1 MTSFAIDESDPA
13 KRALA
18 SVEGMGGLLL
28 SRRTVRQLSLVVPT
42 PSARLHPYRQLL
54 YSHWLDCTVY
64 LFVDGSIAFYDCRE
78 PVPQT
83 LPSSEATMTPL
94 QRLQRRAP
102 STPAAVWPASSLS
115 LEPDD
120 VPNSFAILH
129 TMQSLTPAQ
138 ERLRTKA
145 IHSVIEELPDFVP
158 EKEQP
163 RASPF
168 DVLLARRLAPESD
181 FARAAAVT
189 QSTTAQA
196 LLAPAVA
203 HLLRP
208 QARRVWL
215 AIGTRAGRMLL
226 LDVESGQCVEPAS
239 QVHSGPISHLCVT
252 KQGNAIFSL
261 GEDSLVQMWH
271 IRGLDAKGLD
281 EPAAVA
287 RAHYTCPRQP
297 PAPHFR
303 PMPLLFSPVLEP
315 ARRFYLAGVP
325 LQAALMGL
333 RLFILLRD
341 SQAPSVGSAVS
352 LFVFD
357 AEAGATMVHGRADDH
372 AAPVTALAVC
382 EALQIVAT
390 ADRAGLVKL
399 WREDN
404 TLVKTLDLS
413 VPISA
418 ACFLNDGAELL
429 VAADRHLHLV
439 KLAAH
444 LPPGMQQLALSAQQ
458 GRDLPWENGDRL
470 EQPVGAATSLSEYL
484 PPDVCDDIEAEE
496 DAMYP
501 APLTSL
507 RRNFMASHADI
518 FAVAPRGAG
527 ASSMSSRLPTR
538 QGQRRHQ
545 HSSPKTPT
553 SPPHAGG
560 KASAPTSAAARARSA
575 AAEKMAA
582 LDNRDAVLFQVL
594 QRREAAMRNTAAE
607 TRKVSR
613 REARR
618 ALREL
623 RRGDPSYEAL
633 REMSIRYGQDTG
645 ADDGPSAVEREH
657 TEDDQRVSR
666 HGSAP
671 PPRQV

>member
-1 MTSFAIDESDPA
+1 M
-13 KRALA
+13 
-18 SVEGMGGLLL
+18 
-28 SRRTVRQLSLVVPT
+28 
-42 PSARLHPYRQLL
+42 
-54 YSHWLDCTVY
+54 
-64 LFVDGSIAFYDCRE
+64 
-78 PVPQT
+78 QT
-83 LPSSEATMTPL
+83 
-94 QRLQRRAP
+94 
-102 STPAAVWPASSLS
+102 
-115 LEPDD
+115 
-120 VPNSFAILH
+120 
-129 TMQSLTPAQ
+129 LTPAQ
-138 ERLRTKA
+138 ERLRAKA
-145 IHSVIEELPDFVP
+145 VHSVIEELPDFVP

-163 RASPF
+163 RASAF
-168 DVLLARRLAPESD
+168 DTLLAHRLAPESD
-181 FARAAAVT
+181 FARTAAVT
-189 QSTTAQA
+189 QSTTAQVP
-196 LLAPAVA
+196 LAPAVA

-226 LDVESGQCVEPAS
+226 LDVESGQRVEPAS

-252 KQGNAIFSL
+252 KQGDAIFSL

-271 IRGLDAKGLD
+271 ITGLETKDLEK
-281 EPAAVA
+281 PAVVA

-297 PAPHFR
+297 PVPHFR
-303 PMPLLFSPVLEP
+303 PLPLLFSPVLEP

-341 SQAPSVGSAVS
+341 SQAPAVGSAVS

-357 AEAGATMVHGRADDH
+357 AKAGATMVHGRADDH

-382 EALQIVAT
+382 EALQVVAT

-404 TLVKTLDLS
+404 TLVKTLDLN

-444 LPPGMQQLALSAQQ
+444 LPPGMQQVALSVQQ

-501 APLTSL
+501 APLVSL
-507 RRNFMASHADI
+507 RRKFMASHADM
-518 FAVAPRGAG
+518 FAVARGAS
-527 ASSMSSRLPTR
+527 AISSRLPTR

-545 HSSPKTPT
+545 SSRMSKTPSSPPRT
-553 SPPHAGG
+553 GG
-560 KASAPTSAAARARSA
+560 QASLPASAATRARSA
-575 AAEKMAA
+575 TAEKMAA

-594 QRREAAMRNTAAE
+594 QRREAAMKNTAAE

-618 ALREL
+618 ALLEL
-623 RRGDPSYEAL
+623 RRGDPSYEVL
-633 REMSIRYGQDTG
+633 RVMSSKYGQDTG
-645 ADDGPSAVEREH
+645 TDDKPAEVEGKH
-657 TEDDQRVSR
+657 AEDDQKTSR
-666 HGSAP
+666 HGSAS